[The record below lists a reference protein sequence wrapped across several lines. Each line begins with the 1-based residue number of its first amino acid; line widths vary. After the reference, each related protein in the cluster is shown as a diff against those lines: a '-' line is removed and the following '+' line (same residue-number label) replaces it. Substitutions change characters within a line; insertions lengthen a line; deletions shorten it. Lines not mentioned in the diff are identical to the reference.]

1 MDKLVYL
8 LPALGCAV
16 MMGAMMWMM
25 RGGHAGQAATA
36 ERPDPATREEITM
49 LRAEIATLRA
59 AQTPSAAEEP
69 DPASRRGGAA

>member
-25 RGGHAGQAATA
+25 MRGNDNTAQGQQPDTSTA
-36 ERPDPATREEITM
+36 EEIAA
-49 LRAEIATLRA
+49 LRAEIAALRA
-59 AQTPSAAEEP
+59 DKDATTRA
-69 DPASRRGGAA
+69 GGQG